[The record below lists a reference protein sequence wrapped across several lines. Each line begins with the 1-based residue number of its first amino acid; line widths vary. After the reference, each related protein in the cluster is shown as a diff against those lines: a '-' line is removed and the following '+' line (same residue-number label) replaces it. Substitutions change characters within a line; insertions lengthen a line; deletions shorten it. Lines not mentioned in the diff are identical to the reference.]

1 MNYVCNTVLGT
12 EHIMNKIDKNPYS
25 SKHLYSYLTRTYIL
39 VRKRNSG
46 NINRGKRRLFIC
58 DVDRDKHHGGKLKI
72 RTRVGMQF

>member
-39 VRKRNSG
+39 VRKRTVEILIEEKEGYLYVMLTVISTMEEN
-46 NINRGKRRLFIC
+46 
-58 DVDRDKHHGGKLKI
+58 
-72 RTRVGMQF
+72 